1 METQKKDEEEKET
14 KDGTVPDIHKAKVRM
29 MEFCQSELDKEAE
42 MVRFV
47 KITKSEEGWHGK
59 VELTELNAYL
69 KKIGYP
75 NVFDKNR
82 YVITLDPELNVVH
95 FGPEEEEE

>member
-1 METQKKDEEEKET
+1 MNEEEEKEVR
-14 KDGTVPDIHKAKVRM
+14 GGIAPGIHDAKIRM
-29 MEFCQSELDKEAE
+29 MEFCQSELGKEAE

-47 KITKSEEGWHGK
+47 KITKSEEGWNGK

-95 FGPEEEEE
+95 FGPEEEE